1 GGRGCLKMPVSQT
14 GIFLYGIVSGKI
26 PGKVVP
32 YAEMMESACFVW
44 IRVCLMLFKRI
55 ANMRISY

>member
-1 GGRGCLKMPVSQT
+1 MLRMRD
-14 GIFLYGIVSGKI
+14 FLYGIVSGKI
-26 PGKVVP
+26 PGRGVP

-44 IRVCLMLFKRI
+44 IRVCLMLFKRV